1 MDQQVIAQKLESL
14 RRCILRVETKTPPD
28 LQTLLDDPDI
38 QDVVVLNLTRAVQL
52 CVDIASHLIADTP
65 ESAPATMGESFVTL
79 AKLHIIDD
87 TVATNLKRA
96 VGFRNVAVHDY
107 EDIDWAIV
115 YAICTRHLQD
125 FRAFAGKVVTYS
137 LSQASGEKR

>member
-14 RRCILRVETKTPPD
+14 RRCIMRVESKTPPN
-28 LQTLLDDPDI
+28 LQTLIDDPDI

-52 CVDIASHLIADTP
+52 CVDIASHIIADSP
-65 ESAPATMGESFVTL
+65 ESAPSTMGESFVIL

-87 TVATNLKRA
+87 TTATNLRRA

-125 FRAFAGKVVTYS
+125 FRKFAQNLVQYS
-137 LSQASGEKR
+137 GL

>member
-14 RRCILRVETKTPPD
+14 RRCILRVESKTPAD
-28 LQTLLDDPDI
+28 LPTLTNDPDV

-52 CVDIASHLIADTP
+52 CVDIASHLIADSP
-65 ESAPATMGESFVTL
+65 ESAPGTMGESFTTL
-79 AKLHIIDD
+79 AKLQIIDE
-87 TVATNLKRA
+87 TTANNLKRA

-115 YAICTRHLQD
+115 YAICTKHLDD
-125 FRAFAGKVVTYS
+125 FRQFAQKIMQYAGS
-137 LSQASGEKR
+137 

>member
-14 RRCILRVETKTPPD
+14 RRCILRVESKTPSD

-65 ESAPATMGESFVTL
+65 ESAPGTMGESFVTL
-79 AKLHIIDD
+79 AKLQIIDD
-87 TVATNLKRA
+87 TIAANLKRA

-125 FRAFAGKVVTYS
+125 FRAFAGKVMDYS
-137 LSQASGEKR
+137 QRQASGENR

>member
-1 MDQQVIAQKLESL
+1 
-14 RRCILRVETKTPPD
+14 
-28 LQTLLDDPDI
+28 
-38 QDVVVLNLTRAVQL
+38 
-52 CVDIASHLIADTP
+52 
-65 ESAPATMGESFVTL
+65 MGESFVIL

-87 TVATNLKRA
+87 TTATNLRRA

-125 FRAFAGKVVTYS
+125 FRKFAQNLVQYS
-137 LSQASGEKR
+137 GL

>member
-14 RRCILRVETKTPPD
+14 RRCILRVESKIPAD
-28 LQTLLDDPDI
+28 LQTLIGDPDI
-38 QDVVVLNLTRAVQL
+38 QDVIVLNLTRAVQL

-65 ESAPATMGESFVTL
+65 ESAPATMGESFVVL
-79 AKLHIIDD
+79 AKLHVIDE
-87 TVATNLKRA
+87 TIAANLKRA

-125 FRAFAGKVVTYS
+125 FRVFAGKVLDYS
-137 LSQASGEKR
+137 QHHASGEKR